1 MNTEDDTSWFYFT
14 ITDAK
19 LIAKNF
25 IDGMEEIVTA
35 SPMQYRFPM

>member
-25 IDGMEEIVTA
+25 IDGMEEIVENL
-35 SPMQYRFPM
+35 FVINC